1 LHMTILIE
9 DPELRN
15 RTKVFVDRNEGGHRL
30 ADKLRRFKN
39 QNTIVLA
46 LPSGGVPIGKAIQLE
61 IDCDFD
67 LLVVRKIQIP
77 WNTEAGFGAI
87 NMDGDVI
94 INESLLYALHLP
106 EAEVQAQIDKTKDI
120 VRRRNELFRQGKTF
134 PDLSNRLVIL
144 ADDGLASGFT
154 MRAAIEYVWKRKP
167 ATIITAVPTGSSD
180 TVDRIIREVDCV
192 VCLNVRESYPFAVAE
207 AYRLWYD
214 LNEEEVLKMLNE
226 KHS

>member
-1 LHMTILIE
+1 MTILIE

-15 RTKVFVDRNEGGHRL
+15 RTKVFADRNEGGIRL
-30 ADKLRRFKN
+30 ADKLRRFKE

-46 LPSGGVPIGKAIQLE
+46 LPSGGVPIGKAIQQE

-87 NMDGDVI
+87 NLDGDVL

-120 VRRRNELFRQGKTF
+120 VRRRNELFRQGKIF
-134 PDLSNRLVIL
+134 PDLGNRLVIL

-154 MRAAIEYVWKRKP
+154 MRAAIEYVRKRNP
-167 ATIITAVPTGSSD
+167 ATIITAVPTGSAD

-214 LNEEEVLKMLNE
+214 LNEKEVLKLLNE

>member
-1 LHMTILIE
+1 MTILIE

-15 RTKVFVDRNEGGHRL
+15 RTKVFADRNEGGNRL

-46 LPSGGVPIGKAIQLE
+46 LPSGGVPIGKAIQQE

-87 NMDGDVI
+87 NLDGDVLV
-94 INESLLYALHLP
+94 NESLLYALHLP
-106 EAEVQAQIDKTKDI
+106 EVEVQDQIDKTKTI
-120 VRRRNELFRQGKTF
+120 LQRRNELFRKGKTY
-134 PDLSNRLVIL
+134 PDLGNRLVIL
-144 ADDGLASGFT
+144 VDDGIASGFT
-154 MRAAIEYVWKRKP
+154 MRAAIEFVRKRKP
-167 ATIITAVPTGSSD
+167 ATIIIAVPTGSSD
-180 TVDRIIREVDCV
+180 TVDRIIQEVDCV

-214 LNEEEVLKMLNE
+214 LTDGEVLKLLDE
-226 KHS
+226 KNT

>member
-1 LHMTILIE
+1 MTILIE
-9 DPELRN
+9 DQELRN
-15 RTKVFVDRNEGGHRL
+15 RTKVFADRKDGGTRL
-30 ADKLRRFKN
+30 ANKLRRFKD

-46 LPSGGVPIGKAIQLE
+46 LPSGGVPIGKAIQQE

-77 WNTEAGFGAI
+77 WNTEAGFGAV
-87 NMDGDVI
+87 NLDGDVLL
-94 INESLLYALHLP
+94 NESLLYALHLP
-106 EAEVQAQIDKTKDI
+106 EADVQSQIDKTKTI
-120 VRRRNELFRQGKTF
+120 LRRRNELFRQEKPF
-134 PDLSNRLVIL
+134 PDLGNRLVIL

-154 MRAAIEYVWKRKP
+154 MRAAIEYVRKRNP
-167 ATIITAVPTGSSD
+167 ATIITAVPTGSAD

-214 LNEEEVLKMLNE
+214 LNEEEVLKLLNE
-226 KHS
+226 KNS

>member
-1 LHMTILIE
+1 MAILIE

-15 RTKVFVDRNEGGHRL
+15 RTKVFADRNEGGERL
-30 ADKLRRFKN
+30 AEKLRRFKD

-46 LPSGGVPIGKAIQLE
+46 LPSGGVPIGKAIRQE
-61 IDCDFD
+61 IDSDFD

-77 WNTEAGFGAI
+77 WNAEAGFGAV
-87 NMDGDVI
+87 NLDGDVL
-94 INESLLYALHLP
+94 INETLLYALHLP
-106 EAEVQAQIDKTKDI
+106 EAEVQGQIDKTKT
-120 VRRRNELFRQGKTF
+120 VLQRRNELFRQGKAF

-154 MRAAIEYVWKRKP
+154 MRAAIEFVRKRKP
-167 ATIITAVPTGSSD
+167 ATIITAVPTGSAD

-214 LNEEEVLKMLNE
+214 LNEEEILKLLREHE
-226 KHS
+226 KNS

>member
-1 LHMTILIE
+1 M
-9 DPELRN
+9 
-15 RTKVFVDRNEGGHRL
+15 
-30 ADKLRRFKN
+30 
-39 QNTIVLA
+39 
-46 LPSGGVPIGKAIQLE
+46 PIGKAIQRE

-87 NMDGDVI
+87 NLDGDVL

-106 EAEVQAQIDKTKDI
+106 EAEVQDQIDKTKAI
-120 VRRRNELFRQGKTF
+120 LRRRNELFRQGRIF

-154 MRAAIEYVWKRKP
+154 MRAAIEYVRKRNP
-167 ATIITAVPTGSSD
+167 ATIITAVPTGSAD
-180 TVDRIIREVDCV
+180 TVARIIREVDCV

-214 LNEEEVLKMLNE
+214 LNEEEVLELLDE
-226 KHS
+226 KNA

>member
-1 LHMTILIE
+1 MTILIE
-9 DPELRN
+9 DPDLRN
-15 RTKVFVDRNEGGHRL
+15 RTKVFADRNDGGNML
-30 ADKLRRFKN
+30 ADKLRRFKD

-46 LPSGGVPIGKAIQLE
+46 LPAGGVPIGKAIQQE

-67 LLVVRKIQIP
+67 VLVVRKIQIP

-87 NMDGDVI
+87 NLDGDVL

-106 EAEVQAQIDKTKDI
+106 EAEVKDQIDKTKTI
-120 VRRRNELFRQGKTF
+120 LRRRDELFRQGKTF

-154 MRAAIEYVWKRKP
+154 MRAAIEYVRKRNP
-167 ATIITAVPTGSSD
+167 ATIITAVPTGSAD
-180 TVDRIIREVDCV
+180 TVDRILREVDCV

-207 AYRLWYD
+207 AYRRWYD
-214 LNEEEVLKMLNE
+214 LDEEEVLKLLNE
-226 KHS
+226 KNS

>member
-1 LHMTILIE
+1 MTILIE

-15 RTKVFVDRNEGGHRL
+15 RTKVFADRNEGGIRL
-30 ADKLRRFKN
+30 ADKLRRFKE

-46 LPSGGVPIGKAIQLE
+46 LPSGGVPIGKAIQQE

-87 NMDGDVI
+87 NLDGDVL

-154 MRAAIEYVWKRKP
+154 MRAAIEYVRKRNP
-167 ATIITAVPTGSSD
+167 ATIITAVPTGSAD

-214 LNEEEVLKMLNE
+214 LNEEEVLKLLNE